1 MVTGS
6 GATSPRRYELR
17 IKAVKRVRQTRIL
30 GAKMNAKAM
39 SRLLSLSKVQP
50 GRLSTIFK
58 AGKINCVRDTH
69 RIKGDLESKR
79 SIPVQNSI
87 VQTFFSL
94 SVPLARSPQH
104 TLSQA
109 NLDKHM

>member
-1 MVTGS
+1 MKEPGRHASSGENECESNVTS
-6 GATSPRRYELR
+6 S
-17 IKAVKRVRQTRIL
+17 V
-30 GAKMNAKAM
+30 
-39 SRLLSLSKVQP
+39 SLSKVQH
-50 GRLSTIFK
+50 LKMSNIFK

-69 RIKGDLESKR
+69 RTKGDLESKR
-79 SIPVQNSI
+79 SIPEQRAI

-109 NLDKHM
+109 NLDKHT